1 MHWLRRLVHK
11 QQSER
16 ELDAELRFHLERQI
30 AENIRAGMDPVEAR
44 RHAQIEF
51 GGLEP
56 SKEAC
61 REARRGH
68 LPSTLMQDA
77 AYGLRLLRKNPG
89 FTAAAVATLALGIGA
104 NTAIFSI
111 VNAVILR
118 PLPYPDSARI
128 VSVNTKSA
136 LFPTFD
142 LGNSW
147 IAFQRIRSQAPSLEQ
162 SAVYWQSEK
171 TATGQGDPAQLSVSW
186 VSDGFFEEMGTKAER
201 GRLLGPQDQNPGQ
214 NRVAV
219 ISDALWRTRFGS
231 DPGVVG
237 KALVLDKQ
245 VYTIVGVAA
254 RDFDFPSKNDAWTPV
269 ALTEDMEHSPTSFMF
284 PLVGKLRPGRS
295 AKQLEG
301 ELVTIG
307 QQMLRDYPQL
317 GGGLGFKTVALLDEQ
332 VHGQRAAYLTLLG
345 ASVLVLL
352 ISCANL
358 ASLLLARGASRQRE
372 MALRAALGA
381 SRGRL
386 LRQGLVESVLIALL
400 GAAAGAALAAGGVR
414 LFRAVAPGNTPRLGE
429 ISIDAT
435 LLWFSL
441 ATSLAAGLLFGL
453 APARRAARMDPN
465 DALKEGAGATG
476 VGGQPVRQSRLSSA
490 LVVVE
495 VTLAFVLLIGS
506 ALMTQTVRNILQQN
520 PGFETEHVLT
530 FDLPSPPL
538 MSEPGPQFV
547 REQATRL
554 ERIMEQ
560 VRAVPGVAAVTASDY
575 GLLTGMTMMRSGLQ
589 VEGAVVQSSAEERHA
604 SIRYVYPAY
613 FRTLGMP
620 LVRGRDFTERDIQD
634 APRVVIVNEAMA
646 RAYWGTPD
654 VVGRR
659 LSISQDEKG
668 NPNWWDVVGVV
679 ADAREVRLNS
689 APRPEY
695 YLSLLQGGS
704 GNMHL
709 MVRAASDPEGL
720 AGAITR
726 RIWNSYPDQPVTHV
740 STLSQL
746 IAESV
751 GDRRLRS
758 VLLAVFAGI
767 GCALALLGVY
777 GILAY
782 SVSRRVREIGVR
794 AALGASRGALLLMF
808 WGQGLFLVATGV
820 ALGSAAAFGLARTLA
835 SQLYGVQPA
844 DVPTFLGAA
853 ALLLVVSCLA
863 CSIPARRAMR
873 VDPMTALRYE

>member
-1 MHWLRRLVHK
+1 MHWFRRLFHK

-30 AENIRAGMDPVEAR
+30 AENIQAGMDPGEAR
-44 RHAQIEF
+44 RRAQIDF

-56 SKEAC
+56 SKEEC
-61 REARRGH
+61 REAHRGH
-68 LPSTLMQDA
+68 LAATLLQDA
-77 AYGLRLLRKNPG
+77 GYGLRLLRKNPG

-128 VSVNTKSA
+128 VSVNTKSS

-147 IAFQRIRSQAPSLEQ
+147 TAFQRIRSQAPSLEQ
-162 SAVYWQSEK
+162 SAAYYKSEE
-171 TATGQGDPAQLSVSW
+171 TATGQGDPAQLSVSR
-186 VSDGFFEEMGTKAER
+186 VSDGFFEELGAAAER
-201 GRLLGPQDQNPGQ
+201 GRLLGPGDQDPGQ
-214 NRVAV
+214 NRVVV
-219 ISDALWRTRFGS
+219 ISTALWRTRFGS
-231 DPGVVG
+231 DAAIVG
-237 KALVLDKQ
+237 KNLILDKQ
-245 VYTIVGVAA
+245 VYTIAGVAA
-254 RDFDFPSKNDAWTPV
+254 RDFDFPPKSDVWTPA
-269 ALTEDMEHSPTSFMF
+269 ALTEEMEHSPTSFMF
-284 PLVGKLRPGRS
+284 PLVGKLRPGRTPQ
-295 AKQLEG
+295 QLEA
-301 ELVTIG
+301 ELAAIG
-307 QQMLRDYPQL
+307 RQMVSDYPQA
-317 GGGLGFKTVALLDEQ
+317 GPKMAFKVVALLDQ
-332 VHGQRAAYLTLLG
+332 QIHGQRAAYLTLLG

-358 ASLLLARGASRQRE
+358 ASLLLARGATRQRE

-400 GAAAGAALAAGGVR
+400 GAAAGAAIAAGGVR
-414 LFRAVAPGNTPRLGE
+414 LFRAMAPGDTPRLTE
-429 ISIDAT
+429 ISVDTT

-465 DALKEGAGATG
+465 DALKEGAAAGAS
-476 VGGQPVRQSRLSSA
+476 GQPVRQSRLSSA

-520 PGFETEHVLT
+520 PGFETERMLT

-538 MSEPGPQFV
+538 MSEPSPQVV
-547 REQATRL
+547 REQAGRL
-554 ERIMEQ
+554 DRIIEQ
-560 VRAVPGVAAVTASDY
+560 VRSVPGVTDVTASNY
-575 GLLTGMTMMRSGLQ
+575 GLLTGMTMMQSGLQ
-589 VEGAVVQSSAEERHA
+589 VEGARAASPSDDRHA
-604 SIRYVYPAY
+604 GVRYVYPAY
-613 FRTLGMP
+613 FRVLGTP
-620 LVRGRDFTERDIQD
+620 LVRGREFTERDTQE
-634 APRVVIVNEAMA
+634 APRVTIVNASMA
-646 RAYWGTPD
+646 RAYWGSLD
-654 VVGRR
+654 VLGRR
-659 LSISQDEKG
+659 LSLSKDEKG
-668 NPNWWDVVGVV
+668 NPKWWEVVGVV
-679 ADAREVRLNS
+679 ADARELRLS
-689 APRPEY
+689 SSPSPEY
-695 YLSLLQGGS
+695 YLSLLQSGTDTIHIMIRAGS
-704 GNMHL
+704 EPETL
-709 MVRAASDPEGL
+709 AA
-720 AGAITR
+720 AITR
-726 RIWNSYPDQPVTHV
+726 RIWKSYPDQPVTHV
-740 STLSQL
+740 TTLSRT

-794 AALGASRGALLLMF
+794 AALGASRGTLLLMF
-808 WGQGLFLVATGV
+808 LGQGLMLVAVGV